1 MPELPELTLAFLQQR
16 PESAARTLEGLSAA
30 DAAEILRR
38 MPARIAAPVAAAMS
52 SSSAA
57 RCAAELPADVAAA
70 LCAALSWSDAAAVL
84 RQLEPRAREAV
95 LAELPAKLAQRF
107 ARSLAYSADVVGAWI
122 ELDIPA
128 VPDDRSVAEALQL
141 LARSAGDS
149 GSHLLLTDAAQRH
162 TGSLPLD
169 ALVKSASTA
178 ALSELARRD
187 LPPLRDS
194 ASLASV
200 TGSPGWDVATVLPVV
215 SHRGELLG
223 GLTRRTLHK
232 AIDQAAAP
240 PQPAGTSLTGALLR
254 AYLQSGEGLLRL
266 LLQGKD
272 GRVGGDAG
280 DPR

>member
-1 MPELPELTLAFLQQR
+1 
-16 PESAARTLEGLSAA
+16 
-30 DAAEILRR
+30 
-38 MPARIAAPVAAAMS
+38 MS
-52 SSSAA
+52 SLSAA

-95 LAELPAKLAQRF
+95 LAELPARLAQRF
-107 ARSLAYSADVVGAWI
+107 ARSFAYSGDLVGAWV

-128 VPDDRSVAEALQL
+128 VPDDRNVAEALQL
-141 LARSAGDS
+141 LARSPGHS
-149 GSHLLLTDAAQRH
+149 GSHLLLTDAAQRYR
-162 TGSLPLD
+162 GSLPID

-187 LPPLRDS
+187 PQPLRDS

-200 TGSPGWDVATVLPVV
+200 TDNPGWDLATVLPVV

-232 AIDQAAAP
+232 AINQAVP
-240 PQPAGTSLTGALLR
+240 PSQPAGASLTAELLR

-266 LLQGKD
+266 LLQGRDRKT
-272 GRVGGDAG
+272 GGDAG
-280 DPR
+280 SPR